1 MRDRKLTLQMKNI
14 YIILNSKDSK
24 SSGKSRNLIFNR
36 KYKGYSVND
45 ELFIEKRV
53 RWRLL
58 WYAKRFCPTEKNG
71 SGV

>member
-45 ELFIEKRV
+45 ELFIDYYRSFEYSMSLGTV
-53 RWRLL
+53 TGLD
-58 WYAKRFCPTEKNG
+58 
-71 SGV
+71 